1 MHLFLSVQTIQK
13 PSSPTPTPRPWKS
26 HRKIRYFISN
36 ASLLVLFLIYSI
48 HFVSFSLLSTTSST
62 TAASAAA
69 TVSLSFT
76 LSLFSMAHTTQ
87 LQQYHNNFDYYDPAG
102 MELEMERHR
111 KRRKKWKE
119 EVVDVPLRRDPLEVF
134 GTDIMLKILSYL
146 DARSVALSLL
156 VSRAW
161 HAVSSTDRL
170 WASKVARCSF
180 FPFIFRLLFLSTGLP
195 CHFRFTMIFSL
206 LGLNSFV
213 LGFVWFLM
221 ALCPI
226 GCFRHTIKFLLL
238 GLVSF

>member
-1 MHLFLSVQTIQK
+1 
-13 PSSPTPTPRPWKS
+13 
-26 HRKIRYFISN
+26 
-36 ASLLVLFLIYSI
+36 
-48 HFVSFSLLSTTSST
+48 
-62 TAASAAA
+62 
-69 TVSLSFT
+69 
-76 LSLFSMAHTTQ
+76 MAHTTQ

-170 WASKVARCSF
+170 WASKLEELWLGKAHI
-180 FPFIFRLLFLSTGLP
+180 PRLSQIRGLSKLAAYSLAVMDGKRNRIMKEDLCDHVWEFHFNKHQTIGEILILTGRALAVP
-195 CHFRFTMIFSL
+195 CGATSIQM
-206 LGLNSFV
+206 GAKV
-213 LGFVWFLM
+213 
-221 ALCPI
+221 PI
-226 GCFRHTIKFLLL
+226 
-238 GLVSF
+238 LVTRYGVVMNAVT